1 MNAGRSLS
9 PTFLPTRWLLGLAL
23 VLWAIGNA
31 WAHKPSDSYL
41 SLVIDPEDTA
51 QIRGQWDIALRDLD
65 FVLGLDADDNGAI
78 TWGELRGK
86 QGAISS
92 YALTR
97 LSLQTERQAC
107 TLRADDLLADQHS
120 DGAYA
125 VIIFSG
131 HCPRP
136 VNTLAIDYRLFFDV
150 DRQHKGLLKLQSG
163 GAAGTAAATS
173 SAVFAADQPQRQFEI
188 GATAEKSRWHYFGQ
202 YVEEGTWHIWIG
214 IDHILFLISLL
225 LPAVMYWRYQRWE
238 PVAVFKPAF
247 WEVLKVVTAFTLA
260 HSITL
265 SAATLG
271 WVSLPSRVVESVIAL
286 SVVLAALNNLFPRVE
301 RARWAVAFG
310 FGLIHG
316 FGFAS
321 VLADLGLPDSALL
334 VALLGF
340 NLGVELGQLA
350 IVAAFLP
357 AAYLI
362 RRSLFYRAFVLTGGS
377 LLIAGIAGLWFAERA
392 LNLKFMPF

>member
-41 SLVIDPEDTA
+41 SLVIDPDETA

-107 TLRADDLLADQHS
+107 TLQADDLLADQHS

-136 VNTLAIDYRLFFDV
+136 VNSLAIDYRLFFDV

-163 GAAGTAAATS
+163 TAAATS
-173 SAVFAADQPQRQFEI
+173 SAVFAVDQPQREFEI

-202 YVEEGTWHIWIG
+202 YIEEGTWHIWIG

-238 PVAVFKPAF
+238 PVVVFKPAF

-377 LLIAGIAGLWFAERA
+377 LLIAGIAGLWLAERA